1 MFKTIERLFNVSIL
15 PKNNVSTVVI
25 ITGGFDPLHGG
36 HIDYIRSAAKLGK
49 YLCIGLNSDEW
60 LARKKGQAF
69 MSWYERAKILRNM
82 KGISRVFKFND
93 DDDTANDAIEQVV
106 DFFYDA
112 TSTEE
117 HRYIF
122 ANGGDRNENN
132 IPETAPD
139 GVEVE
144 FVYNVGGGKTNSSS
158 NILRNWAAPKTIRP
172 WGYYRVWHKEF
183 VEGQGEVKC
192 KDLVVNPHSSISMQY
207 HNDRSETWVVV
218 SGVATIKNEHV
229 TLVRRVGETYDVIEH
244 EWHQLSNETDALLHV
259 MELQYGARCDEDDI
273 ERKVV

>member
-15 PKNNVSTVVI
+15 PENNVSTVVI

-60 LARKKGQAF
+60 LTRKKGQAF
-69 MSWYERAKILRNM
+69 MSWGERAKILRNM
-82 KGISRVFKFND
+82 KGISHVFEFND
-93 DDDTANDAIEQVV
+93 DDNTSNDAIEQVV

-139 GVEVE
+139 WVEVE

-158 NILRNWAAPKTIRP
+158 SILFEWKSPKTIRP
-172 WGYYRVWHKEF
+172 WGYYRVLHTDGNETKVKELTVF
-183 VEGQGEVKC
+183 PYSQ
-192 KDLVVNPHSSISMQY
+192 LSMQR
-207 HNDRSETWVVV
+207 HANRSEFWMV
-218 SGVATIKNEHV
+218 SGGVATLKTMNVTHTLEKHDTFFIKND
-229 TLVRRVGETYDVIEH
+229 R
-244 EWHQLSNETDALLHV
+244 WHQLINNAP
-259 MELQYGARCDEDDI
+259 MELRVIEIQYGDECIESDI
-273 ERKVV
+273 ERLSN